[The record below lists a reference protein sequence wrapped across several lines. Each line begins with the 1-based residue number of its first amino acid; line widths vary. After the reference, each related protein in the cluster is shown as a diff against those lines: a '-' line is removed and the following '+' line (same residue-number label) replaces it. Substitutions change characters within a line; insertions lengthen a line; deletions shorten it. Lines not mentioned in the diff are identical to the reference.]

1 MSDFKNLL
9 AVDWWKKYVWLA
21 YQNVWTEVIFPIWFL
36 QNDPS
41 LFFNFWD
48 IISRY
53 NIWTILVWYPKNQ
66 EDIKK
71 KIDDFISQIEFI
83 INDDVKIK
91 KVNEDYSS
99 VQAKYTVWEYKKNET
114 TDTVAAMKIL
124 QNYLNEER

>member
-9 AVDWWKKYVWLA
+9 AVDWGKKYVGLA
-21 YQNVWTEVIFPIWFL
+21 YQNVGTEVIFPIGFL

-41 LFFNFWD
+41 LFFNFGD

-53 NIWTILVWYPKNQ
+53 NIGTILVGYPKNQ

-99 VQAKYTVWEYKKNET
+99 VQAKYTVGEYKKNET